1 MQYNKFFQIRP
12 SKFGGSFNYKRTVC
26 HAESCVKLVKSQK
39 DVDSQD
45 TLCYD
50 VREVKNLKESEVIM
64 MLTVKFEIAIEYS
77 MKTSACAY

>member
-1 MQYNKFFQIRP
+1 M
-12 SKFGGSFNYKRTVC
+12 SVYKRYDGENEYFKVLMIYRIII
-26 HAESCVKLVKSQK
+26 AIKIFLRNESQK

-77 MKTSACAY
+77 MKTSVCAY